1 MIPRPL
7 PDEALL
13 DQVLAQPTPAVVEAL
28 SKVAGNLLVLGAGGK
43 MGPSLCRL
51 AARALQEAG
60 VPHRVVAVAR
70 FSDPL
75 VRLALESAGV
85 ETIACNLF
93 DREQVARLPNATL
106 CVLYPG
112 RIDEKYSFANAI
124 SMLYTRYQRVARMMY
139 RMSSGRTNDRRIV
152 GTDARLW
159 LFVKQAIGVVG
170 AVLGRV

>member
-28 SKVAGNLLVLGAGGK
+28 SRVGGDLLVLGAGGK

-75 VRLALESAGV
+75 VRSGLDSSGV

-93 DREQVARLPNATL
+93 DQEQVARLPDAPNIVYMVGQKFGTTGDEAGTWAVNAWL
-106 CVLYPG
+106 PG
-112 RIDEKYSFANAI
+112 AIAERFAGSRFVA
-124 SMLYTRYQRVARMMY
+124 SPPATSTR
-139 RMSSGRTNDRRIV
+139 
-152 GTDARLW
+152 
-159 LFVKQAIGVVG
+159 
-170 AVLGRV
+170 